1 MAHKLD
7 YIIFDKTGTV
17 TKGEPAVSD
26 LIVFANN
33 SSNLKTENDI
43 LSLAASLE
51 TKSEHPLAKAIVDK
65 AKESSLS
72 LKEVN
77 GFKAIS
83 GQGLRADLEGAPV
96 LIGTLKLMEENKI
109 NLNVSNKSGHTLKDL
124 KSRLEDQGKT
134 AVIIAYNQEPVG
146 LIAIADTLRDN
157 AIKTVADIKKLGLK
171 VYLISGDNERTTKA
185 IASELGITNYFAEV
199 LPKDKV
205 GYVKR
210 LQKEGVVAMVGD
222 GINDSPALAQA
233 DIGIA
238 MGSGTDVAI
247 EAGNIVLMKS
257 DLSDILRAIRLSTL
271 TIRKI
276 KSNLFWS
283 LFYNVIGIFIA
294 AGVLYPFTG
303 WLLSPVIAGAAM
315 ALSSVSVV
323 SNSLLLKT
331 KKL

>member
-109 NLNVSNKSGHTLKDL
+109 NLNVSNKDGHTLKDL

-185 IASELGITNYFAEV
+185 IVSELGITNYFAEV
-199 LPKDKV
+199 LPQDKV
-205 GYVKR
+205 DYVKR

>member
-205 GYVKR
+205 DYVKR